1 VTPLGPQDFVHRAAQ
16 AGFKLDV
23 QELAA
28 STRTAQDAALA
39 VGCSQRQIVKSLV
52 FLADGEP
59 VIVLQR
65 GDRRVDPDRL
75 RTVLGAEKVKR
86 ADADTANRET
96 GYAIGGVP
104 PFGHLRELRTVLD
117 ACIADDVRL
126 FAAAGGPSALFETYG
141 DELRRASQAQVACC
155 CAEAD

>member
-1 VTPLGPQDFVHRAAQ
+1 MGPQDFARRARE
-16 AGFKLDV
+16 AGFSPEV

-39 VGCSQRQIVKSLV
+39 VGCSQREIVKSLV

-65 GDRRVDPDRL
+65 GDRRVDPERL
-75 RTVLGAEKVKR
+75 RTVLSAGKVKR
-86 ADADTANRET
+86 ADADTAYRET

-104 PFGHLRELRTVLD
+104 PFGHLRDLRTVLD
-117 ACIADDVRL
+117 ACIADDERL
-126 FAAAGGPSALFETYG
+126 FAAAGGPSALFATRG
-141 DELRRASQAQVACC
+141 DELRRVARAQVACC
-155 CAEAD
+155 CADEP